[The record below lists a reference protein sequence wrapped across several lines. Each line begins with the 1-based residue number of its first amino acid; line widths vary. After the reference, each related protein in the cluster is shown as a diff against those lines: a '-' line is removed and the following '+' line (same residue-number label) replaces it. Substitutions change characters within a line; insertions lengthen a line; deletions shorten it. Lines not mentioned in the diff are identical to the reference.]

1 MATSSATA
9 SPTSDGKI
17 TLPSAEMLIINDSG
31 ANERLE
37 LVRVFEVV
45 QILVHLTVGV
55 INDSLDVS

>member
-1 MATSSATA
+1 
-9 SPTSDGKI
+9 
-17 TLPSAEMLIINDSG
+17 MLIINDSG